1 MDADNWALVTDLYEL
16 TMANGFKEKLGEE
29 EGVFDI
35 FFRKMPDD
43 GSFVV
48 LAGLEQAVE
57 ELKNFHF
64 EKEDIEYLKGL
75 NLFSD
80 DFIEYLADFKFSCRV
95 WAVPEGT
102 PIFPREPVMTIQGPL
117 IQAQLFETLLLSIMQ
132 QRRVESRLQPK
143 GAASWNS
150 VLVVPKG
157 LQALL
162 TVQGQP

>member
-75 NLFSD
+75 NLFQMILSN
-80 DFIEYLADFKFSCRV
+80 I
-95 WAVPEGT
+95 W
-102 PIFPREPVMTIQGPL
+102 L
-117 IQAQLFETLLLSIMQ
+117 IS
-132 QRRVESRLQPK
+132 
-143 GAASWNS
+143 NS
-150 VLVVPKG
+150 VVASGPFRK
-157 LQALL
+157 ALRFSRAN
-162 TVQGQP
+162 P